1 MENIALIESFSE
13 FKGDKNIDRVTLMS
27 ILEEVFRAALKR
39 KFGSDDNFDI
49 IINPDKGDLEIW
61 RNRIVVA
68 DGMSEDDNEEIELS
82 EARKIEPDF
91 EIGEDV
97 SEEVKLIDLGRRAIL
112 ALRQNLIS
120 KIHEHDSTNTFK
132 HFKELEGDI
141 YSAEVHHIR
150 HNAIILLDDDGNEIV
165 LPKSEQIRSDYF
177 RKGESVRGIIKT
189 VELRGNKPVIILS
202 RTSPQF
208 LEKLFEQEI
217 PEVFDGL
224 ITIEGVARIPG
235 EKAKV
240 AVDSYDDRID
250 PVGAC
255 VGMKGSRIHGIVREL
270 GNENID
276 VINFTKNTQLFIAR
290 ALSPAKVVSMKIH
303 EEEGREDGKKGRVDV
318 FLLPE
323 EVSKAIGKNG
333 VNIRLASQLTGY
345 ELDVQREGVEAE
357 DDVELTE
364 FSDEIEAWVIQE
376 FKKIGLDTARSVLE
390 KDVAELLKRTDL
402 EEETILE
409 VQKILKEEFE
419 D

>member
-1 MENIALIESFSE
+1 MENLALIESFSE
-13 FKGDKNIDRVTLMS
+13 FKDDKLIDRVTLMA
-27 ILEEVFRAALKR
+27 ILEDVFRNALKK
-39 KFGSDDNFDI
+39 KFGDDDNFDI

-68 DGMSEDDNEEIELS
+68 DGEVEDENQEISLS

-91 EIGEDV
+91 EVGEDV

-120 KIHEHDSTNTFK
+120 KIHEHDNTNIYKQFK
-132 HFKELEGDI
+132 DLVGEI
-141 YSAEVHHIR
+141 YTAEVHHIR
-150 HNAIILLDDDGNEIV
+150 HRAIILLDDEGNEII
-165 LPKSEQIRSDYF
+165 LPKDRQIPSDFF
-177 RKGESVRGIIKT
+177 RKGENVRGVIES
-189 VELRGNKPVIILS
+189 VELKGNKPAIIMS
-202 RTSPQF
+202 RTSPVF

-224 ITIEGVARIPG
+224 INVKNVVRIPG

-276 VINFTKNTQLFIAR
+276 VINYTNNTQLFITR
-290 ALSPAKVVSMKIH
+290 ALSPARVSSIKLN
-303 EEEGREDGKKGRVDV
+303 EETKRAEVMLK
-318 FLLPE
+318 PE
-323 EVSKAIGKNG
+323 EVSKAIGRG
-333 VNIRLASQLTGY
+333 GHNIRLAGQLTGY
-345 ELDVQREGVEAE
+345 EIDVFREGVEE
-357 DDVELTE
+357 DVELSE
-364 FSDEIEAWVIQE
+364 FSDEIDSWIISE
-376 FKKIGLDTARSVLE
+376 FSKAGLDTAKSVLE
-390 KDVAELLKRTDL
+390 QDVADLVKRTDL

-409 VQKILKEEFE
+409 VIKILREEFE
-419 D
+419 E

>member
-13 FKGDKNIDRVTLMS
+13 FKDDKLIDRVTLMA
-27 ILEEVFRAALKR
+27 ILEDVFRNALK
-39 KFGSDDNFDI
+39 KKYGSDDNFDI
-49 IINPDKGDLEIW
+49 IINPDKGDMEIW
-61 RNRIVVA
+61 RNRVVVA
-68 DGMSEDDNEEIELS
+68 DGEVEDENQEIALS
-82 EARKIEPDF
+82 EAQKIEPDF
-91 EIGEDV
+91 EVGEDV

-120 KIHEHDSTNTFK
+120 KIHEHDNTNLYKQFK
-132 HFKELEGDI
+132 DLIGEI
-141 YSAEVHHIR
+141 YTAEVHHVR
-150 HNAIILLDDDGNEIV
+150 PRVVILIDDEGNEIV
-165 LPKSEQIRSDYF
+165 LPKEKQIPSDFF
-177 RKGESVRGIIKT
+177 RKGDNVRGIIES
-189 VELRGNKPVIILS
+189 VELKGNKPQIIMS
-202 RTSPQF
+202 RTADKF

-224 ITIEGVARIPG
+224 IMIKKVVRIPG

-276 VINFTKNTQLFIAR
+276 VINYTTNLPLYITR
-290 ALSPAKVVSMKIH
+290 ALSPAKVSSVKID
-303 EEEGREDGKKGRVDV
+303 EEKKRAEV
-318 FLLPE
+318 FLKLE
-323 EVSKAIGKNG
+323 EVSKAIGRG
-333 VNIRLASQLTGY
+333 GHNIKLAGLLTGY
-345 ELDVQREGVEAE
+345 ELDVIREGAAIEE

-364 FSDEIEAWVIQE
+364 FSDEIDGWVIDE
-376 FKKIGLDTARSVLE
+376 FAKIGLDTARSILNQ
-390 KDVAELLKRTDL
+390 DVADLVRRTDL

-409 VQKILKEEFE
+409 VIRILKEEFQ